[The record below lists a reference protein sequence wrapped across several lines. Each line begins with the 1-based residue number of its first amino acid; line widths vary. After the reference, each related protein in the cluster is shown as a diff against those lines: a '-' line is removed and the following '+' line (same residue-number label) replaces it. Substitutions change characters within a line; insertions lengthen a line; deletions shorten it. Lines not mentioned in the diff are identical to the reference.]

1 MSLPCS
7 SAAINP
13 RVRREFDMAVLNAYG
28 IGGYFDNIVRSLKA
42 MRKVRKAVRQH
53 VVELRPL
60 GEYDRQ
66 EPLREMVVGMAAD
79 SEIPN

>member
-1 MSLPCS
+1 
-7 SAAINP
+7 
-13 RVRREFDMAVLNAYG
+13 
-28 IGGYFDNIVRSLKA
+28 